1 MVILK
6 VFHKGHIVEQEK
18 KEINMRRYS
27 KEIMEKIDLIKEII
41 ISRSILRNIRDDIK
55 WEIDIVSDAHG
66 ENIHEIALYVKV
78 IDQDCIECDFE
89 PENIL
94 TEIERYKNSIYNSI
108 SSLSFDKKLNV
119 VKFDESLR
127 GVLVSSVN
135 YEQELITIEYGIYID
150 TIS

>member
-1 MVILK
+1 MS
-6 VFHKGHIVEQEK
+6 
-18 KEINMRRYS
+18 RYS

-55 WEIDIVSDAHG
+55 WEIDIVPEHG

-78 IDQDCIECDFE
+78 IDIECYNCDFE
-89 PENIL
+89 SINIL
-94 TEIERYKNSIYNSI
+94 NEIERYKNSIHNSI
-108 SSLSFDKKLNV
+108 SRLSFDQKLNV
-119 VKFDESLR
+119 VKLDQSLR

-135 YEQELITIEYGIYID
+135 YAQELITIEYGIYID

>member
-1 MVILK
+1 MK
-6 VFHKGHIVEQEK
+6 
-18 KEINMRRYS
+18 RYS

-55 WEIDIVSDAHG
+55 WEIDIVSYEHG

-78 IDQDCIECDFE
+78 IDIECYNCDFE
-89 PENIL
+89 SINIL
-94 TEIERYKNSIYNSI
+94 NEIERYKNSIHNSI
-108 SSLSFDKKLNV
+108 SRLSFDKKLNV

-135 YEQELITIEYGIYID
+135 YAQELITIEYGIYID

>member
-1 MVILK
+1 MK
-6 VFHKGHIVEQEK
+6 
-18 KEINMRRYS
+18 RYS

-55 WEIDIVSDAHG
+55 WEIDIVPDEHG

-78 IDQDCIECDFE
+78 IDIDCIECDFE
-89 PENIL
+89 SINIL
-94 TEIERYKNSIYNSI
+94 NEIERYKNSIHNSI
-108 SSLSFDKKLNV
+108 SRLSFDQKLNV
-119 VKFDESLR
+119 VKFDQSLR

-135 YEQELITIEYGIYID
+135 YAQELITIEYGIYID

>member
-1 MVILK
+1 M
-6 VFHKGHIVEQEK
+6 G
-18 KEINMRRYS
+18 RYS

-55 WEIDIVSDAHG
+55 WEIDIVSYEHG

-78 IDQDCIECDFE
+78 IDIECYNCDFE
-89 PENIL
+89 SINIL
-94 TEIERYKNSIYNSI
+94 NEIERYKNSIHNSI
-108 SSLSFDKKLNV
+108 SRLSFDKKLNV
-119 VKFDESLR
+119 VKFDQSLR

-135 YEQELITIEYGIYID
+135 YAQELITIEYGIYID

>member
-1 MVILK
+1 MK
-6 VFHKGHIVEQEK
+6 
-18 KEINMRRYS
+18 RYS

-55 WEIDIVSDAHG
+55 WEIDIVSYEHG

-78 IDQDCIECDFE
+78 IDIECYNCDFE
-89 PENIL
+89 SINIL
-94 TEIERYKNSIYNSI
+94 NEIERYKNSIHNSI
-108 SSLSFDKKLNV
+108 SRLSFDKKLNV
-119 VKFDESLR
+119 VKFDQSLR

-135 YEQELITIEYGIYID
+135 YAQELITIEYGIYID

>member
-1 MVILK
+1 MK
-6 VFHKGHIVEQEK
+6 
-18 KEINMRRYS
+18 RYS

-55 WEIDIVSDAHG
+55 WEIDIVPDVHG

-78 IDQDCIECDFE
+78 IDIDCIECDFE
-89 PENIL
+89 SINIL
-94 TEIERYKNSIYNSI
+94 NEIERYKNSIHNSI
-108 SSLSFDKKLNV
+108 SRLSFDQKLNV
-119 VKFDESLR
+119 VKFDQSLR

-135 YEQELITIEYGIYID
+135 YAQELITIEYGIYID